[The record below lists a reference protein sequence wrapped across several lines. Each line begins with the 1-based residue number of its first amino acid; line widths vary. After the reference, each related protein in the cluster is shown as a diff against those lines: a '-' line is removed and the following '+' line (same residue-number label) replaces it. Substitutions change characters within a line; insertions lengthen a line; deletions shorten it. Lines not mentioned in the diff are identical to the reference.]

1 MAGMFDFKNAEQILA
16 ERQEKTRQNT
26 LGLIK
31 SSQEGMKSSEK
42 AASNLG
48 AMLTNLVISQF
59 GGKSD
64 AELLTDVRDMS
75 ETTQVMEQ
83 TGVGGEGSAQFD
95 GKGSSYGAGVI
106 QQARAAEKGMLDL
119 LPDEMKQSERVRIG
133 MERTPEDL
141 DLVGRYRYMAG
152 VLQDAG
158 MTSRAAQ
165 AALLADKEV
174 QRQKEVAAE
183 FGFDFGGGT
192 GATTP
197 AATSEDKPQVP
208 TKEGSIFNLNGVPHV
223 VLNGKPVP
231 VSQVEALKDSGITA
245 EQGVLGKLGDAL
257 WSPFQ
262 GVIDA
267 SQRVEDQS
275 DITIVKNA
283 FERNSFSAEHDK
295 AVKRVLE
302 MPPEKTGLTDKQY
315 EILGGI
321 AGGGLKI
328 GGK

>member
-75 ETTQVMEQ
+75 ETTQAMEQ
-83 TGVGGEGSAQFD
+83 AGVGGEGSAQFD
-95 GKGSSYGAGVI
+95 VEGSSYGAGVLD
-106 QQARAAEKGMLDL
+106 QARAAEKEKLNL
-119 LPDEMKQSERVRIG
+119 LPDEMKQSETVRIG

-141 DLVGRYRYMAG
+141 DLGGRYRYMAG

-165 AALLADKEV
+165 ALFLADKEAQRLRELDVTNKRQERAIQV
-174 QRQKEVAAE
+174 QEDTLDLKRQIE
-183 FGFDFGGGT
+183 
-192 GATTP
+192 
-197 AATSEDKPQVP
+197 
-208 TKEGSIFNLNGVPHV
+208 
-223 VLNGKPVP
+223 
-231 VSQVEALKDSGITA
+231 
-245 EQGVLGKLGDAL
+245 
-257 WSPFQ
+257 
-262 GVIDA
+262 
-267 SQRVEDQS
+267 
-275 DITIVKNA
+275 
-283 FERNSFSAEHDK
+283 ERE
-295 AVKRVLE
+295 
-302 MPPEKTGLTDKQY
+302 
-315 EILGGI
+315 
-321 AGGGLKI
+321 
-328 GGK
+328 